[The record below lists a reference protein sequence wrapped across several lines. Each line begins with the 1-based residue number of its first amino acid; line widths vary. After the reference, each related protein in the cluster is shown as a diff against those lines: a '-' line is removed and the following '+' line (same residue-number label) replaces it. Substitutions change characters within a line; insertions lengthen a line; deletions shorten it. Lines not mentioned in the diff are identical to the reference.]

1 MRGFAGYL
9 LIGSLAAVAM
19 ALTTVTGLDLAVGAR
34 PLAARGEL
42 IQHVDRTHKG
52 NRLDIHAT
60 IGVRPLPPLHK
71 QPAKMLMGCE
81 PAYSP
86 LAAAAPANTSGRCL
100 AALPRGR
107 TMAG

>member
-42 IQHVDRTHKG
+42 IQHVDRTH
-52 NRLDIHAT
+52 
-60 IGVRPLPPLHK
+60 
-71 QPAKMLMGCE
+71 
-81 PAYSP
+81 
-86 LAAAAPANTSGRCL
+86 
-100 AALPRGR
+100 
-107 TMAG
+107 